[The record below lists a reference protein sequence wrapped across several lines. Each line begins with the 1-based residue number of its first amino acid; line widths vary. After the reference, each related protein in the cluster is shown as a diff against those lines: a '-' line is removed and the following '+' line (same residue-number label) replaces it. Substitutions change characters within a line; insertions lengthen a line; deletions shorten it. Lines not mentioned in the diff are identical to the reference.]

1 MLTLIEEVV
10 DVQQQWL
17 HIAQKHPSIVATGE
31 IKKFLKMIAK
41 QCNEKDGQIE
51 KLGDFGTD
59 TKRKENGKHN
69 IVVVHVMSSG
79 GNLYIFLDT
88 SIWCDTILRNSE
100 DYIVAYKN

>member
-1 MLTLIEEVV
+1 
-10 DVQQQWL
+10 
-17 HIAQKHPSIVATGE
+17 
-31 IKKFLKMIAK
+31 MIAK

-51 KLGDFGTD
+51 KLGGFCTD

-88 SIWCDTILRNSE
+88 SIWCDVILRNGAL
-100 DYIVAYKN
+100 VAI